1 MSKDMDDIANEMKNR
16 SVTITAYEMGEIIA
30 TEIHKLMDHE
40 KMAKAGIDNLVLMAL
55 FSKVLAMFGA
65 AIMTEMFPD
74 ADDGE
79 LEIEPNDK

>member
-1 MSKDMDDIANEMKNR
+1 MSKDMDDLTDEMKNR

-30 TEIHKLMDHE
+30 NEIHKLMDHE
-40 KMAKAGIDNLVLMAL
+40 KLAKAGIDDLVLMAL

-74 ADDGE
+74 VDDDK

>member
-1 MSKDMDDIANEMKNR
+1 MSKDMDDIAN
-16 SVTITAYEMGEIIA
+16 TITAYEMGEIIA

-74 ADDGE
+74 ADDEE